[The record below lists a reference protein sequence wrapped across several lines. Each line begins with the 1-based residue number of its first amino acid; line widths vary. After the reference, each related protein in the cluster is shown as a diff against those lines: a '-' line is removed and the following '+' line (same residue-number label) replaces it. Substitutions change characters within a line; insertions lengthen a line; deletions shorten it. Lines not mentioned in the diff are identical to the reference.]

1 MPYFN
6 GLASITV
13 VRPKTD
19 MEGNDTASA
28 EVNLVTRQKDVSDIA
43 QTKKPGADTYCLDL
57 SFSGD
62 ELEEIGEIRATLKY
76 FFNEQRTLYIMG
88 DQSSLLYDRD
98 AFVKELGS
106 NRHKS
111 RARAGQ
117 HRLRATV

>member
-1 MPYFN
+1 MSYFK

-43 QTKKPGADTYCLDL
+43 QTKKPGADTYCPDL

-62 ELEEIGEIRATLKY
+62 ELEEIGEIRAPPEEFLQWTAHAVHH
-76 FFNEQRTLYIMG
+76 G
-88 DQSSLLYDRD
+88 SSKQFAVWPR
-98 AFVKELGS
+98 
-106 NRHKS
+106 RI
-111 RARAGQ
+111 R
-117 HRLRATV
+117 